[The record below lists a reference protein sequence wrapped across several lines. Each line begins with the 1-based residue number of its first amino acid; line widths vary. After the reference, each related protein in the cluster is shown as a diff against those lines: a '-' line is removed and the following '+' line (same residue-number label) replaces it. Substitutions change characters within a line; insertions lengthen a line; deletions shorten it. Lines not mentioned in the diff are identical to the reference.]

1 MHTYTYHL
9 PKRIHPGSLRDP
21 IAFASIID
29 KNSSI
34 RSSLISAS
42 TTIQIGMAASDVDD
56 GDAEKRDVV
65 CLMLVKDVGVKA
77 EVITA

>member
-1 MHTYTYHL
+1 MMHTYHL

-29 KNSSI
+29 KNSSM

-42 TTIQIGMAASDVDD
+42 TTIQIGMAASDVD
-56 GDAEKRDVV
+56 AEKRDVV
-65 CLMLVKDVGVKA
+65 RLILLVKEVGVKA
-77 EVITA
+77 EAITA